1 MHLVKRLFIFTL
13 FMIFSSQLQAQMK
26 RERVVKDGPVDAV
39 FKAPK
44 LITLN
49 TTKNIDPKTLHFM
62 IQHSFGPVESLTN
75 AQELWGMDGSANIRF
90 SLDWGITDKL
100 SLGIGRTKFQKA
112 YDFRGKYTLSQQT
125 RSGSVPLSVS
135 IDATLGVRTDDAP
148 GYSMNDRLFGGISI
162 PISRKVN
169 EDLSFLLSPS
179 VAVFQQTEFLAPFYS
194 FEDLY
199 VGLGM
204 GSRYKI
210 SKRTVLTGE
219 FMPVYSD
226 GLRVQLGFGVEIET
240 GSHVFQMF
248 LTTSQFYTEPY
259 MMRYATNLDGGLLNH
274 LRLGF
279 NVNRLFWFE

>member
-1 MHLVKRLFIFTL
+1 MKRFNTLLMLIFLISTSL
-13 FMIFSSQLQAQMK
+13 TVQAQMK
-26 RERVVKDGPVDAV
+26 RERVVTDGPVDAV

-75 AQELWGMDGSANIRF
+75 AQELWGLDGTANIRF

-125 RSGSVPLSVS
+125 HSGSVPFSVS
-135 IDATLGVRTDDAP
+135 IDATLGIRTDDTP
-148 GYSMNDRLFGGISI
+148 GFAFNDRLFGGVSV

-179 VAVFQQTEFLAPFYS
+179 LAVFQQTEFLAPFYS
-194 FEDLY
+194 FEELY
-199 VGLGM
+199 VGVGM
-204 GSRYKI
+204 GTRYKI

-226 GLRVQLGFGVEIET
+226 GLRVQLGVGVEIET

-279 NVNRLFWFE
+279 NVNRLFWLE